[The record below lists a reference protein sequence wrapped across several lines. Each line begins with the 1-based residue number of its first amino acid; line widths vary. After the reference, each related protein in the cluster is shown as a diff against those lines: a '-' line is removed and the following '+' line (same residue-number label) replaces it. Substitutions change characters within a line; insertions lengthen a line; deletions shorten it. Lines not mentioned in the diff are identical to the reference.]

1 MKAASLVLRFLLELA
16 AFAALGYWGFHEHGG
31 FAAALLGLGAPM
43 LAIVLWGLFV
53 APRRPI
59 RRGEA
64 LRWAVELLVFGAA
77 AIALIDAGAVALGVA
92 FGVLALANGALV
104 RFVGDVSLDSRA

>member
-104 RFVGDVSLDSRA
+104 RVVGDLSLDSRA